1 MIDQDVFNIEWA
13 VICERCNRDPSQ
25 VLAARYY
32 QSLSPRM
39 TTDEFRVAARVV
51 FEECEFLPPVAAFIA
66 AIRPSVEAE
75 ALEQWELCEHV
86 MGGSKQALMRMSP
99 TGRRT
104 AQLLGGTDRLR
115 NTKLDEI
122 QFVRRDFLVAKML
135 AGWPTPAGG
144 TLRGAMPPEKLEEY
158 RRKGHLFTLENAAA
172 LAGWPSP
179 RANKWGMPDS
189 HGNAPEP
196 TAGWATPRETDGTK
210 NVRTPEGAAREA
222 ARKGANND
230 LGTTAA
236 LSRASTGKHGAL
248 NPAHSRWLMG
258 FPTEWDACAPTA
270 TRSSRRSRRRSSEP
284 TEP

>member
-75 ALEQWELCEHV
+75 ALEQWERCEHV

-104 AQLLGGTDRLR
+104 VQLLGGIDRLR

-122 QFVRRDFLVAKML
+122 QFVRRDFL
-135 AGWPTPAGG
+135 
-144 TLRGAMPPEKLEEY
+144 KLFGDAEEIH
-158 RRKGHLFTLENAAA
+158 RRET
-172 LAGWPSP
+172 
-179 RANKWGMPDS
+179 
-189 HGNAPEP
+189 EP
-196 TAGWATPRETDGTK
+196 TALPVSDEAKGILASAVPALLG
-210 NVRTPEGAAREA
+210 GAV
-222 ARKGANND
+222 D
-230 LGTTAA
+230 
-236 LSRASTGKHGAL
+236 ASDDEVA
-248 NPAHSRWLMG
+248 
-258 FPTEWDACAPTA
+258 
-270 TRSSRRSRRRSSEP
+270 
-284 TEP
+284 

>member
-75 ALEQWELCEHV
+75 ALEQWERCEHV

-104 AQLLGGTDRLR
+104 VQLLGGIDRLR
-115 NTKLDEI
+115 NTKLDEL
-122 QFVRRDFLVAKML
+122 QFVRRDFL
-135 AGWPTPAGG
+135 
-144 TLRGAMPPEKLEEY
+144 KLFGDAEEIH
-158 RRKGHLFTLENAAA
+158 RRENQ
-172 LAGWPSP
+172 
-179 RANKWGMPDS
+179 
-189 HGNAPEP
+189 P
-196 TAGWATPRETDGTK
+196 TALPVSDQ
-210 NVRTPEGAAREA
+210 
-222 ARKGANND
+222 ARKILASAVPALLGGAVD
-230 LGTTAA
+230 TTNGGEEA
-236 LSRASTGKHGAL
+236 
-248 NPAHSRWLMG
+248 W
-258 FPTEWDACAPTA
+258 
-270 TRSSRRSRRRSSEP
+270 
-284 TEP
+284 